1 MSDKN
6 ISSNTNHIAAVV
18 VLFYPE
24 TTKILRLLTSI
35 NGLVDSI
42 ILIDNSEQPEIGF
55 EQFHKLC
62 PNIIYEFFNL
72 MVFKCQQYELTAH

>member
-55 EQFHKLC
+55 EQFVGA
-62 PNIIYEFFNL
+62 F
-72 MVFKCQQYELTAH
+72 VQ